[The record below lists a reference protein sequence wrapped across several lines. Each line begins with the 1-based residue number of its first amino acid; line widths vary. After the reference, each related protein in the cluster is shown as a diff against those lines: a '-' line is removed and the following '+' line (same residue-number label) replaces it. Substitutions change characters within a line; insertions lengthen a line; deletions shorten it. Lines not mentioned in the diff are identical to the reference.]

1 MIVLLNLSFILVIGL
16 HFNNI
21 ILHAHHRLL
30 ERGIPH
36 RLLLRAAS
44 LLTLAK
50 AASVI
55 VRTLPV

>member
-1 MIVLLNLSFILVIGL
+1 MIVFLNLSFILVGL
-16 HFNNI
+16 HFDNI

-50 AASVI
+50 ATSVI
-55 VRTLPV
+55 IRTLPV